1 MANTASQPPQS
12 RRLFLALWPDDT
24 QRQQLAEY
32 YPLLKGCGG
41 RKVALENLHITLA
54 FFGSVD
60 ADTQACLEQQLDA
73 IDASPFTLE
82 MDELGF
88 WRRPQ
93 VVWLGAS
100 ETPHELLSLVN
111 ELKKAMIDCDLEP
124 ESRSFQTHLTLMRKA
139 RRRPDDADPPRMN
152 WPVDDFVLVA
162 SETLPE
168 GARYEVLR
176 RWELRKVTGER

>member
-1 MANTASQPPQS
+1 MANYTSQSPQS
-12 RRLFLALWPDDT
+12 RRLFLALWPDET

-32 YPLLKGCGG
+32 YPRLKGCGG

-60 ADTQACLEQQLDA
+60 ADTQSCLEQQLDV

-93 VVWLGAS
+93 VVWLGAG
-100 ETPHELLSLVN
+100 ETPSALTELVAGV
-111 ELKKAMIDCDLEP
+111 KRAMLACALEP
-124 ESRSFQTHLTLMRKA
+124 DSRPFQTHLTLMRRA
-139 RRRPDDADPPRMN
+139 RRRPEDTDTPRMN
-152 WPVDDFVLVA
+152 WPVSDFVLVA

-168 GARYEVLR
+168 GARYTVLR
-176 RWELRKVTGER
+176 RWPLKSM